1 MQENPLTSVGYRV
14 KDMDE
19 LKTYAPAVFAEKAAE
34 GVTNRYTFI
43 GSQEIVSRIMDLGWE
58 LHSAK
63 QNGPN
68 PFSRHMVRFTNPNLG
83 WFKTKTDNVMPQIIL
98 DNSHNRASGLQ
109 LHMGLFRLVCTNGL
123 VIAIPG
129 MYSGIK
135 FRHMG
140 VDKEELKR
148 VLDVAAEQ
156 YKVVGDHVNDM
167 MEVSMREDQA
177 EEFAI
182 TAIARREPHM
192 FINEDGTINTKK
204 VTASTNPKEIIQP
217 IRGEDRADNLWT
229 VFNVIQERMI
239 KGGYARISG
248 SGRNS
253 TVRGLTNAVRNVELN
268 KELWTIAETFA
279 PWYKKENQEEGAILV

>member
-1 MQENPLTSVGYRV
+1 MIENPLTSIGYRV
-14 KDMDE
+14 KNMEE
-19 LKTYAPAVFAEKAAE
+19 LKTYAPAAFATKAAD
-34 GVTNRYTFI
+34 GVTDRYTFI
-43 GSQEIVSRIMDLGWE
+43 GSEEIVSRIVDLGWE

-123 VIAIPG
+123 VVAIPG

-140 VDKEELKR
+140 VDKEALKKI
-148 VLDVAAEQ
+148 LDASAEQ
-156 YKVVGDHVNDM
+156 YKLVGDHVNDM
-167 MEVSMREDQA
+167 MEVRMSQDQS
-177 EEFAI
+177 EEFAVK
-182 TAIARREPHM
+182 AIARREPHM
-192 FINEDGTINTKK
+192 FINEDGTINMKK
-204 VTASTNPKEIIQP
+204 LTASTNPKEIITP

-239 KGGYARISG
+239 KGGYARITA

-268 KELWTIAETFA
+268 KELWGIAEDYMPQT
-279 PWYKKENQEEGAILV
+279 EEAEAAVLAV

>member
-1 MQENPLTSVGYRV
+1 MQENPLTSIGYPV
-14 KDMDE
+14 KTMED
-19 LKTYAPAVFAEKAAE
+19 LQKYAPAAFATKAAE
-34 GVTNRYTFI
+34 GVTDRYTFI
-43 GSQEIVSRIMDLGWE
+43 GSQEIVQRILDLGWE

-68 PFSRHMVRFTNPNLG
+68 HFSRHMVRFRHPNLG
-83 WFKTKTDNVMPQIIL
+83 WFNTKSDNVMPQIIL

-109 LHMGLFRLVCTNGL
+109 LHLGLFRLVCTNGL

-140 VDKEELKR
+140 VDRDELKK
-148 VLDVAAEQ
+148 VLDAAAEQ
-156 YKVVGDHVNDM
+156 YKKVGNHVNDM
-167 MEVSMREDQA
+167 MEVKMLEDQA

-192 FINEDGTINTKK
+192 FINEDGTINVKK
-204 VTASTNPKEIIQP
+204 VTASTNPKDIIQP

-239 KGGYARISG
+239 KGGYSRITG

-268 KELWTIAETFA
+268 KELWTIAESYA
-279 PWYKKENQEEGAILV
+279 PWYKKENQDAGAVLV

>member
-1 MQENPLTSVGYRV
+1 MQENPLTSIGYRV
-14 KDMDE
+14 KDMED
-19 LKTYAPAVFAEKAAE
+19 LQKYAPAAFATKPAE
-34 GVTNRYTFI
+34 GVTDRYTFI
-43 GSQEIVSRIMDLGWE
+43 ESKEIVQKILDLGWE

-68 PFSRHMVRFTNPNLG
+68 PFSRHMIRFSNPG
-83 WFKTKTDNVMPQIIL
+83 MGYFKQGNDNVKPQIIL

-109 LHMGLFRLVCTNGL
+109 LHLGLFRLVCTNGL

-140 VDKEELKR
+140 VDKEELRK
-148 VLDVAAEQ
+148 VLEASAEQ
-156 YKVVGDHVNDM
+156 YKLVGDHITDMQEVKMND
-167 MEVSMREDQA
+167 DQS

-182 TAIARREPHM
+182 RAVATREPHM
-192 FINEDGTINTKK
+192 FINEDGTINVNK
-204 VTASTNPKEIIQP
+204 VTASTNPKEIISP
-217 IRGEDRADNLWT
+217 IRGEDRIDNLWT
-229 VFNVIQERMI
+229 VFNIIQERMI
-239 KGGYARISG
+239 KGGYSRQTA

-268 KELWTIAETFA
+268 KQIWGIAESYA
-279 PWYKKENQEEGAILV
+279 PWYKAETEAPQLVTV

>member
-1 MQENPLTSVGYRV
+1 MQENPLTSIGYPV
-14 KDMDE
+14 KTMED
-19 LKTYAPAVFAEKAAE
+19 LQTYAPAAFATKPAE
-34 GVTNRYTFI
+34 GVTDRYTFI
-43 GSQEIVSRIMDLGWE
+43 GSQEIVKRILDLGWE

-68 PFSRHMVRFTNPNLG
+68 PFSRHMVRFTNPG
-83 WFKTKTDNVMPQIIL
+83 MGYFKMKGDNVKPQIIL

-109 LHMGLFRLVCTNGL
+109 IHMGLFRLVCTNGL

-140 VDKEELKR
+140 VDKEELKK
-148 VLDVAAEQ
+148 VLDASAEQ
-156 YKVVGDHVNDM
+156 YKLVGDHIEGM
-167 MEVSMREDQA
+167 MDVKMLEDQA
-177 EEFAI
+177 EEFAV

-192 FINEDGTINTKK
+192 FINEDGTINMKK
-204 VTASTNPKEIIQP
+204 ITASTNPKEIIQP

-239 KGGYARISG
+239 KGGYSRVTG

-268 KELWTIAETFA
+268 KELWTIAEGYMPETDEVA
-279 PWYKKENQEEGAILV
+279 QELVTV

>member
-1 MQENPLTSVGYRV
+1 MQDSPLTSIGYRV
-14 KDMDE
+14 KDMEE
-19 LKTYAPAVFAEKAAE
+19 LKTYAPAVFAEKPAE
-34 GVTNRYTFI
+34 GVTDRYTFI
-43 GSQEIVSRIMDLGWE
+43 GSQEIVKRITDLGWE

-68 PFSRHMVRFTNPNLG
+68 SHSRHMVRFTNPNLG
-83 WFKTKTDNVMPQIIL
+83 WFETKSDNVMPQIIL

-140 VDKEELKR
+140 VDKEELKK
-148 VLDVAAEQ
+148 VLDASAEQ
-156 YKVVGDHVNDM
+156 YKLVGDHVNDM
-167 MEVSMREDQA
+167 MDVTMTDDDS

-182 TAIARREPHM
+182 KAIANREPHM
-192 FINEDGTINTKK
+192 FINEDGTINAKK
-204 VTASTNPKEIIQP
+204 VTASTNPKEIITP

-239 KGGYARISG
+239 KGGYSRVTG
-248 SGRNS
+248 SGRKS
-253 TVRGLTNAVRNVELN
+253 SVRGLTNAVRNVELN
-268 KELWTIAETFA
+268 KQLWTIAEEWM
-279 PWYKKENQEEGAILV
+279 PENEKEAVDLVTV

>member
-1 MQENPLTSVGYRV
+1 MQESPLTSIGYRV
-14 KDMDE
+14 KDMEE
-19 LKTYAPAVFAEKAAE
+19 LKQYAPAVFANQPAE
-34 GVTNRYTFI
+34 GVTDRYTFI
-43 GSQEIVSRIMDLGWE
+43 GSEEIVKRITELGWE

-68 PFSRHMVRFTNPNLG
+68 PYSRHMVRFSNPNLG

-109 LHMGLFRLVCTNGL
+109 IHMGLFRLVCTNGL

-140 VDKEELKR
+140 VDKEELKK
-148 VLDVAAEQ
+148 VLDASAEQ
-156 YKVVGDHVNDM
+156 YKLVGDHVNDM
-167 MEVSMREDQA
+167 MDVKMLEDQA

-182 TAIARREPHM
+182 SAIARREPHM
-192 FINEDGTINTKK
+192 FVNEDGTINMKK
-204 VTASTNPKEIIQP
+204 LTASTNPKEIITP

-239 KGGYARISG
+239 KGGYGRQTP

-253 TVRGLTNAVRNVELN
+253 TVRGLTNAVRSVELN
-268 KELWTIAETFA
+268 KELWGIAEGYMPKTEA
-279 PWYKKENQEEGAILV
+279 ETLDLVTV